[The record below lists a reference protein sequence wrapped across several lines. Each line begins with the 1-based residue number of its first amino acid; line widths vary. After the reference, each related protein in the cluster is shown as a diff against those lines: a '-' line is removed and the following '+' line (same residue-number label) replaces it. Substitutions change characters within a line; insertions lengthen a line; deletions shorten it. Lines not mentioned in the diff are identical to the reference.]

1 MVAKFLPD
9 GSHGTAAVPP
19 ATRRRGEVLF
29 RHWRLPTLTA
39 PPTRSPCEPPT
50 STTCAPGTRHG
61 MVGPEGCC
69 RARPASASSIFAD
82 STTSPNSPATPMECS
97 FGCSPPTRRPC
108 AILGCLRHCYSPG
121 VSPLVPR
128 RAPRCASHSPSSR
141 LAHGSPILRSV
152 FPLAAAR
159 RPTARGSILQRQSS
173 HQPLKRLKGPTN
185 AKVERQS
192 DQNANFENIGD
203 HFQNS
208 IS

>member
-1 MVAKFLPD
+1 MPSDAY
-9 GSHGTAAVPP
+9 
-19 ATRRRGEVLF
+19 VLGVT
-29 RHWRLPTLTA
+29 RLPSGACSASTSLIFRGPDQIA
-39 PPTRSPCEPPT
+39 KLAAHAWQGQFWVQLANAESLRDPRVPEPLLQSW
-50 STTCAPGTRHG
+50 STTPDPSARTSR
-61 MVGPEGCC
+61 
-69 RARPASASSIFAD
+69 RPALFQ
-82 STTSPNSPATPMECS
+82 
-97 FGCSPPTRRPC
+97 
-108 AILGCLRHCYSPG
+108 L
-121 VSPLVPR
+121 
-128 RAPRCASHSPSSR
+128 SH

-208 IS
+208 ISERRSICCENFMSTLRKCHVELKGDNSEP